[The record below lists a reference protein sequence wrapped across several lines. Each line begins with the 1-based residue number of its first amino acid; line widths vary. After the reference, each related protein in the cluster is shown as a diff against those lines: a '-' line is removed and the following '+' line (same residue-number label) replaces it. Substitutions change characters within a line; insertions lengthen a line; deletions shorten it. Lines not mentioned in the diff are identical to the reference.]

1 MGRRYWSRL
10 GRGNFSRR
18 CFYSGVGFGVLAS
31 SRSLA
36 HEAASRSVLEIQAL
50 TDLRSRQRRGIN
62 DLYFTQ
68 AQAEGTVR
76 SSTTRSG
83 QGAPGTA
90 SKVSLWL
97 VNGRNE
103 PKRVSGS
110 TIRSTLRS
118 AAVRHICSGAWPTS
132 GDKPTSRPRCRT
144 SHIRQSSAAL
154 AGSELGEAGRSS
166 LQDVGPDCRGFP
178 CINVSRA
185 VKSLVSSMANSTAGL
200 DSARRSV
207 RRSSCVSLDGNPE
220 ITCCPAVT
228 RSTGALGCGN
238 GFFKAARV
246 FSSKCFQEKILR

>member
-1 MGRRYWSRL
+1 L
-10 GRGNFSRR
+10 
-18 CFYSGVGFGVLAS
+18 V
-31 SRSLA
+31 
-36 HEAASRSVLEIQAL
+36 AASGLKLWSFPFQFFCLFAGPRITALIVYNKRSQW
-50 TDLRSRQRRGIN
+50 
-62 DLYFTQ
+62 
-68 AQAEGTVR
+68 GTVR

-144 SHIRQSSAAL
+144 SHIRQSIAAL
-154 AGSELGEAGRSS
+154 AESESGEVGRSS
-166 LQDVGPDCRGFP
+166 LQDAGPDSKGFP

-185 VKSLVSSMANSTAGL
+185 VKSPVSSMANSTAGL

-207 RRSSCVSLDGNPE
+207 RRSSCVSLDGNP
-220 ITCCPAVT
+220 
-228 RSTGALGCGN
+228 
-238 GFFKAARV
+238 
-246 FSSKCFQEKILR
+246 

>member
-1 MGRRYWSRL
+1 VW
-10 GRGNFSRR
+10 
-18 CFYSGVGFGVLAS
+18 C
-31 SRSLA
+31 
-36 HEAASRSVLEIQAL
+36 
-50 TDLRSRQRRGIN
+50 
-62 DLYFTQ
+62 
-68 AQAEGTVR
+68 
-76 SSTTRSG
+76 STTRSG
-83 QGAPGTA
+83 QGAPWTV
-90 SKVSLWL
+90 SKVSLRL
-97 VNGRNE
+97 AIGRNE
-103 PKRVSGS
+103 PKRLSGS

-118 AAVRHICSGAWPTS
+118 VAVRHICSGAWPTS
-132 GDKPTSRPRCRT
+132 VHKPTSRPRCRT

>member
-31 SRSLA
+31 SRSLP
-36 HEAASRSVLEIQAL
+36 HEAASRSVLQIQTL
-50 TDLRSRQRRGIN
+50 TYL
-62 DLYFTQ
+62 
-68 AQAEGTVR
+68 R
-76 SSTTRSG
+76 SSTEGELTTFILPRRK
-83 QGAPGTA
+83 QGEPFGPRLLGVDRAAPGTA

-154 AGSELGEAGRSS
+154 AGSELGAAGRSS
-166 LQDVGPDCRGFP
+166 QLDVGPDCRGFP

-200 DSARRSV
+200 DLRPKIR
-207 RRSSCVSLDGNPE
+207 
-220 ITCCPAVT
+220 
-228 RSTGALGCGN
+228 
-238 GFFKAARV
+238 
-246 FSSKCFQEKILR
+246 QEKKLR